1 MVLAETVLVS
11 GSQQQQQQ
19 QQPSLKALVIFQ
31 EHR

>member
-11 GSQQQQQQ
+11 GSQQQQ